1 MVSFC
6 PTCKNMMIP
15 QKKSDGTVMLF
26 CRKCNTEESGKEI
39 KITQK
44 IKHGNTETIVIED
57 PSMEASVEVE
67 CPKCKKVV
75 QAAQWQVQ
83 TRSAD
88 EASTTF
94 FRCIECSNTWRD
106 YGG

>member
-15 QKKSDGTVMLF
+15 QKKSDGIVMLF

-44 IKHGNTETIVIED
+44 IKHENTDIIVIDD

-67 CPKCKKVV
+67 CRNCNKVV

-94 FRCIECSNTWRD
+94 FRCVECSNTWRD